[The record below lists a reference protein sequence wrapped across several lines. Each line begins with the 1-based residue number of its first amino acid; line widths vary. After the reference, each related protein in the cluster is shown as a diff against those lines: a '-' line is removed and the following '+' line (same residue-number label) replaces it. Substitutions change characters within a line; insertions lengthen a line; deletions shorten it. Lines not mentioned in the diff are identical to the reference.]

1 MARKATTRKDTRKAP
16 KNNEFFNGLLTGLKE
31 VAAHRSGEITLPS
44 RYVDVPPRVDVKAI
58 RTRLKLSQS
67 EFADRFYFPIRT
79 LQDWELGRN
88 QPLSPISRNQTEGS
102 CTLREAISP
111 PTPRARRG
119 ESLKPPNRTASAPS
133 APTRYTIHTRRE

>member
-44 RYVDVPPRVDVKAI
+44 RYVDVPPSVDVKAI

-88 QPLSPISRNQTEGS
+88 QPLSPIRAYLLVIANNPKMVERA
-102 CTLREAISP
+102 LRGPGAKQI
-111 PTPRARRG
+111 AR
-119 ESLKPPNRTASAPS
+119 EVMPQSA
-133 APTRYTIHTRRE
+133 A